1 MFSRKFSCQEKS
13 MPSPLWPFY
22 TEVTADAV
30 SVAVVPVTLAGYASP
45 DPASRPFFGPDREV
59 TAEGGIIASG
69 HRSYEGDSRK

>member
-1 MFSRKFSCQEKS
+1 

-30 SVAVVPVTLAGYASP
+30 SVAVVNFTVAGYAPP
-45 DPASRPFFGPDREV
+45 DPSAHPFSGPGREV